1 MRILIVNVNW
11 IGDILFSTFLIRCI
25 KKSFPNSY
33 LLTLVPENGAKL
45 LEGNPYLDGIIEFDP
60 FSERGFTGFDI
71 SLIRKLRSYNFS
83 HSLHLHRSLSRKCY
97 AYFGG
102 IKNRI
107 GYNEKLNSFLLTQ
120 SLTSQRDRVHRALYY
135 FNLGSVINIADDSNG
150 LDIFIRDEELE
161 RAREV
166 LASHKIDR
174 FCLMHIG
181 ANWQA
186 KRWPFDYYSELINLI
201 INKYNIKVLL
211 TGTGQD
217 VQGAD
222 YIVAHSNPE
231 VLSLAGKTTLR
242 ELISLIKLS
251 QVSITVDSAPLHI
264 AAAFKKPLIG
274 IFGPTDDKLTGP
286 FRPEGKTIIL
296 KENIDCSIPCYKD
309 ICPYDYICMRK
320 VKPQSVLNA
329 VGKVLR

>member
-25 KKSFPNSY
+25 KKSFPDSY
-33 LLTLVPENGAKL
+33 LVTLVPENGAKL
-45 LEGNPYLDGIIEFDP
+45 LKGNPYLDDIIEFDP
-60 FSERGFTGFDI
+60 FRERGFAGLDI
-71 SLIRKLRSYNFS
+71 SLIKELKSYNFS

-107 GYNEKLNSFLLTQ
+107 GYNEKLKSFLLTQ
-120 SLTSQRDRVHRALYY
+120 ALISQRDKVHRAFYY
-135 FNLGSVINIADDSNG
+135 FNLGSAIDVADDGSG

-161 RAREV
+161 RTRGV
-166 LASHKIDR
+166 LASHKLDR

-186 KRWPFDYYSELINLI
+186 KRWPLDYYSELIDFMAD
-201 INKYNIKVLL
+201 KYNIKVLL
-211 TGTGQD
+211 TGTEQD
-217 VQGAD
+217 VQNAD
-222 YIVAHSNPE
+222 YIVCRSNSE

-242 ELISLIKLS
+242 ELIALIKLS

-264 AAAFKKPLIG
+264 AAALKKPLIG

-286 FRPEGKTIIL
+286 FRSEGKTIIL
-296 KENIDCSIPCYKD
+296 KEDVDCSIPCYRD
-309 ICPYDYICMRK
+309 ACPYDYICMRR
-320 VKPQSVLNA
+320 VKPKSVLDA
-329 VGKVLR
+329 IGRVLK